1 MSLTDLMNSLIR
13 RKRMDK
19 TTATYVLLN
28 WTAVFF
34 YVVATVVNVSGVVF
48 KKETLEQRSYWL
60 IGIGMLFHSAAT
72 AIWWRAVGHGPY
84 MAPSEVLSSNAWIAL
99 ATFFVFQRLYPRVSP
114 ASIFVFPSAFLMLA
128 LANFYNPG
136 IRSLPP
142 TFASVWLVFHI
153 AFYKIALA
161 TLIIAFAFSVF
172 HLMKGRSQAVW
183 LEKLP
188 EPVSIDLYAY
198 RFAGFGFIFWAIGML
213 AGSIWAY
220 KSWGRFWGW
229 DSVETWSL
237 ITWLSFGIYLH
248 LRRFF
253 GWRGDRA
260 AWFFIGCFLLSLV
273 SIFVTSHLGGS
284 IHAEYFK

>member
-1 MSLTDLMNSLIR
+1 
-13 RKRMDK
+13 MDK

-28 WTAVFF
+28 WTSVLF
-34 YVVATVVNVSGVVF
+34 YVLATIANVSGIIF
-48 KKETLEQRSYWL
+48 RKETLEKRSYWPV
-60 IGIGMLFHSAAT
+60 GIGMLFHSAAII
-72 AIWWRAVGHGPY
+72 IWWVVVGHGPY
-84 MAPSEVLSSNAWIAL
+84 MAPSEVLSSNSWIAIVS
-99 ATFFVFQRLYPRVSP
+99 FFIFLRIYPRVRP
-114 ASIFVFPSAFLMLA
+114 ASMIVLPAAFLMLA

-161 TLIIAFAFSVF
+161 TLIIAFAFSF
-172 HLMKGRSQAVW
+172 FYLMKGHSRAAW
-183 LEKLP
+183 LGRLP
-188 EPVSIDLYAY
+188 EPPTIDLYAY
-198 RFAGFGFIFWAIGML
+198 RFAGFGFIFWAIAML

-229 DSVETWSL
+229 DPVETWSL
-237 ITWLSFGIYLH
+237 ITWLSFGSYLH

-253 GWRGDRA
+253 RWSGDKA
-260 AWFFIGCFLLSLV
+260 AWFFICCFLLSLV
-273 SIFVTSHLGGS
+273 SIFVTSHMGSS